1 MTSNTSA
8 VSPSRERLAAFVRK
22 YLIVLILLVGM
33 ALLAIVTNGKSVG
46 GQNLINTVRQSCVY
60 GILGLGV
67 MVVIISG
74 GIDLS
79 IGSILGLAA
88 VLSASFAQQADWSSK
103 MYPGFDPPVIVPLL
117 AALGVGA
124 LCGLIN
130 GGLIAGFRIPPFI
143 ATLGMLTA
151 ARGVDYLYTNGRP
164 VSSLTPEYDFIGQ
177 ANLLGVSWLPMP
189 IVILVVVAVLTHLML
204 NNTRFGRHV
213 YAVGGNEQAAVVSG
227 INLTRTKL
235 GIYAFA
241 GLLAGLSGMVLAAR
255 VDSGQPGLGQ
265 GFELQAITAAVIGG
279 TSFTGGIGTVWGTI
293 VGALIIGVLGN
304 AMDLLNVGPFWVPV
318 VQGVVIVVAIIID
331 VRKNA

>member
-1 MTSNTSA
+1 MSSAASA
-8 VSPSRERLAAFVRK
+8 VSPSRERINTWVRK
-22 YLIVLILLVGM
+22 YFIVLIFIGMM
-33 ALLAIVTNGKSVG
+33 ALLAILTGGKFLG
-46 GQNLINTVRQSCVY
+46 GQNLINTVRQSCIY
-60 GILGLGV
+60 GILGIGV

-88 VLSASFAQQADWSSK
+88 VVSASLAQQADWSQK
-103 MYPGFDPPVIVPLL
+103 LYPGFNPPVLVPFLV
-117 AALGVGA
+117 ALTVGVV
-124 LCGLIN
+124 CGLVN
-130 GGLIAGFRIPPFI
+130 GALIAGFRIPPFI
-143 ATLGMLTA
+143 ATLGMMTA
-151 ARGVDYLYTNGRP
+151 ARGLTFTYTNGRP
-164 VSSLTPEYDFIGQ
+164 VSSLTPEYDFFGQ
-177 ANLLGVSWLPMP
+177 ATILGVPMP
-189 IVILVVVAVLTHLML
+189 IIVLGVVAIVAHVML

-255 VDSGQPGLGQ
+255 IDSGQPGLGQ

-293 VGALIIGVLGN
+293 IGALIIGVLNNG
-304 AMDLLNVGPFWVPV
+304 MDLLNVSPFSVPI
-318 VQGVVIVVAIIID
+318 VQGLVIVIAIIID
-331 VRKNA
+331 VRKNS